1 MKGDSMD
8 AKQISL
14 QGAPAAMTDA
24 QGTRHRAWHG
34 PARIVCL
41 VPSITELVWELGL
54 GEQLVGRTG
63 FCIHPRE
70 GLRAVAKVGGTK
82 DVKIAT
88 VRRLAPTHL
97 IVNMDEN
104 RRETVEE
111 LAAFVP
117 QVIVTH
123 PCRPEDNLPLYALL
137 GGIFGRE
144 AEAARLASGLASAL
158 AEARAVGSALA
169 PERVLY
175 LIWRSPWMTV
185 ARGTYIAACLETV
198 GWHSW
203 PAVTEP
209 RYPAFEWSAPWL
221 PEVERV
227 LLSSEP
233 YPFQPRHVAEV
244 EAASGKPA
252 LLIDGEMASWYGSRA
267 IAGLRALAALRRGLG
282 GG

>member
-1 MKGDSMD
+1 ME

-14 QGAPAAMTDA
+14 HAAATLVDA
-24 QGTRHRAWHG
+24 AGTWHRPWAG
-34 PARIVCL
+34 PARIVSL
-41 VPSITELVWELGL
+41 VPSLTELVWELGL
-54 GEQLVGRTG
+54 GDQLVGRTG

-70 GLRAVAKVGGTK
+70 GLKAVPKVGGTK
-82 DVKIAT
+82 NVNLAA

-117 QVIVTH
+117 EVIVTH
-123 PCRPEDNLPLYALL
+123 PCRPQDNLPLYALL

-144 AEAARLASGLASAL
+144 GEAARLASGLRAAL
-158 AEARAVGSALA
+158 AEAAEVGSSLP

-175 LIWRSPWMTV
+175 LIWREPWMTV
-185 ARGTYIAACLETV
+185 ARSTYVSACLETV
-198 GWHSW
+198 GWHTW
-203 PAVTEP
+203 PDVAEP

-221 PEVERV
+221 PEVDRV

-233 YPFQPRHVAEV
+233 FRFGERHLAEV
-244 EAASGKPA
+244 TAASGRPA
-252 LLIDGEMASWYGSRA
+252 LLIDGEAASWYGSRA
-267 IAGLRALAALRRGLG
+267 IAGLRALAALRRRLAEA
-282 GG
+282 